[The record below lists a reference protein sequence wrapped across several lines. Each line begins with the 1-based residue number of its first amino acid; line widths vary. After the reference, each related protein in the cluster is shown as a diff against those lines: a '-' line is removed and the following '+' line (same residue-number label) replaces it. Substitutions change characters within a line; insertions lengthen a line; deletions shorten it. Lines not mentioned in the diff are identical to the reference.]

1 MGEEV
6 SAKDSVSVSGADIDT
21 SNWTLVGLVQRQA
34 AAYGDKEFMSF
45 EHGTTLTFASFER
58 DSNRLACNLASLGVA
73 QGDRVMAVLKNRIEF
88 MLAMIAVMKLGA
100 IFVPINTELKGSFL
114 QHQMRNSEPRAL
126 FLDHDLRDAFDNVTG
141 GNDNLTATIY
151 VAGEVPDA
159 LPEVL
164 IGADAMTFE
173 AFSAR
178 DGADAGVLVT
188 PRPEDIACIMYTSG
202 TTGPAKGVTM
212 PHAHCYAF
220 GYNMAWAMELTEADC
235 QYICMPIFHG
245 MGLLMQVVGSL
256 IAGTKVYCVERFSP
270 NRWLD
275 EIRAC
280 EATVTNALG
289 VIPEMIFRTPETER
303 DRDNKLRIV
312 IAVPIAAEWGEAMEQ
327 RFGFRFMQAFGG
339 TETSIVCYTTLDDP
353 LLPGMAGHV
362 RDDLYE
368 VRVVD
373 AETDAPV
380 ERGEIGEIVVRPK
393 VAFCFNQGYF
403 RMPEKTVE
411 AWRNLWYHTGDG
423 GYFDEEGRLYFADRI
438 RDRIRRRGENIS
450 SFEVEQVLNDHPEI
464 EESAVVG
471 IRVSGAGG
479 EDEVKACIVPK
490 AGNEIDY
497 VTLLDYCAELIPRF
511 AVPRFIETLESLPK
525 SATGKMQ
532 KEPLRQAGVTER
544 TWDRESVGY
553 KLARRL

>member
-151 VAGEVPDA
+151 VAGDVPDA

-164 IGADAMTFE
+164 ISADAMTFE

-368 VRVVD
+368 VRIVD